1 MADEIITGSGEEI
14 VETDIVDGEEVQEG
28 ETGGKD
34 EGQEDGNLVPV
45 SELQRRLQQAN
56 KKHEAEI
63 KRLEAEKAKEVKMA
77 KMTQAEKKAFEIDER
92 EQDIEER
99 ERNLNERLLRVS
111 VQEKLSEKGLSDTF
125 TDTLVVLGDEEL
137 IDTKIEE
144 IKGYVD
150 ELVNYKLKDKIS
162 QPEPEVEQKGSVS
175 SKKTSRRDIF
185 K

>member
-1 MADEIITGSGEEI
+1 MADEFKAEEVETIEGEVVDTEI
-14 VETDIVDGEEVQEG
+14 VDEV
-28 ETGGKD
+28 GGKE
-34 EGQEDGNLVPV
+34 EGNKEEDNLVPV

-63 KRLEAEKAKEVKMA
+63 KRLEAEKLKEIKKA
-77 KMTQAEKKAFEIDER
+77 KMTQAERKAFEIDDR
-92 EQDIEER
+92 EKAIEER
-99 ERNLNERLLRVS
+99 ERELNERLLRVS

-137 IDTKIEE
+137 IDAKIDE

-162 QPEPEVEQKGSVS
+162 QPEPKVERRGKVG